1 VAVGETMTLSVI
13 VVRAK
18 VSLVMSV
25 AHLVSWSTSRSR
37 LSVVSGSG
45 KPWAVSTG
53 ATSPAGPEH
62 EYGDAGGVVQR
73 TVPEVQRDD
82 RSDECSTPA
91 PSSAR
96 NGPAS
101 VSSII
106 GSSIW
111 ALGFVD
117 LGAGLFGR
125 RV

>member
-1 VAVGETMTLSVI
+1 VAAGETMMLSVI
-13 VVRAK
+13 VVRAN

-82 RSDECSTPA
+82 LVGRVLDAGTELRAQRPC
-91 PSSAR
+91 
-96 NGPAS
+96 
-101 VSSII
+101 
-106 GSSIW
+106 
-111 ALGFVD
+111 LGVVDHRFFD